1 MHKSIISMKINRINS
16 LPGVD
21 SISSVSLLINRI
33 GNGGST
39 LDFKKIIVLHDNY
52 LVSKDNISEMKSHME
67 EIVREESND
76 ETPKVYSENL
86 KSYIESITGE
96 TEEVFIISGFYD
108 FVDQMNFMEIVYYL
122 FGSYKISVFN
132 TLSSPENKND
142 FTFCQTNIQKFLNYI
157 LEK

>member
-1 MHKSIISMKINRINS
+1 MKINRINS